1 MEANIV
7 DMTQFDAY
15 IQSTD
20 WLQETGLPVAI
31 TLTEVLEPAEGK
43 TAIIFPPTF
52 ATRAAIPYQ
61 IDELRSD
68 IAPPA
73 AQPGEEVNTCLI
85 DSVGS
90 QANRMESCFK
100 LAALADLVPQVE
112 IEVEINP
119 KEEAQDGG
127 EQAAMKRQSKQRLPK
142 SKKYKSIC

>member
-1 MEANIV
+1 MMEVKAV
-7 DMTQFDAY
+7 DITQFDKY

-31 TLTEVLEPAEGK
+31 TLIEVLEPAEGK

-52 ATRAAIPYQ
+52 ATRSAIPYQ
-61 IDELRSD
+61 IDALRSD

-100 LAALADLVPQVE
+100 LPALAESYDQKLWMRA
-112 IEVEINP
+112 
-119 KEEAQDGG
+119 K
-127 EQAAMKRQSKQRLPK
+127 AAYPG
-142 SKKYKSIC
+142 